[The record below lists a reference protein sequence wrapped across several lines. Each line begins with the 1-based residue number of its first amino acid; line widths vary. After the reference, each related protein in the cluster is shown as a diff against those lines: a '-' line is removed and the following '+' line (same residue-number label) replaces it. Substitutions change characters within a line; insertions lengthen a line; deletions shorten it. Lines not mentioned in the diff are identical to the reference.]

1 LGSSIHIPAA
11 YWCPPLLQSLMSE
24 ETNIII
30 LDKLIASRLKKEKE
44 LKYYQEELMELQE
57 KMKMLQMDID
67 VTNIIIRMINDENVV
82 DLKTY
87 LIGKGE

>member
-1 LGSSIHIPAA
+1 
-11 YWCPPLLQSLMSE
+11 MSE

-67 VTNIIIRMINDENVV
+67 VTNIIIRMINDENVI

-87 LIGKGE
+87 LIEKG

>member
-1 LGSSIHIPAA
+1 
-11 YWCPPLLQSLMSE
+11 MSE

-30 LDKLIASRLKKEKE
+30 LDKLIESRLKKEKE

-57 KMKMLQMDID
+57 KMKMLQMDIN

-87 LIGKGE
+87 LIGKSDE

>member
-1 LGSSIHIPAA
+1 
-11 YWCPPLLQSLMSE
+11 MSE

-30 LDKLIASRLKKEKE
+30 LDKLIESRLKKEKE

-87 LIGKGE
+87 LIGKANE

>member
-1 LGSSIHIPAA
+1 
-11 YWCPPLLQSLMSE
+11 MSE

>member
-1 LGSSIHIPAA
+1 MA
-11 YWCPPLLQSLMSE
+11 E
-24 ETNIII
+24 ETNIIV
-30 LDKLIASRLKKEKE
+30 LDKLITSRMKKEKE
-44 LKYYQEELMELQE
+44 LKYYQEELMELQD
-57 KMKMLQMDID
+57 KMKTLQMDID

>member
-1 LGSSIHIPAA
+1 
-11 YWCPPLLQSLMSE
+11 MSE

-30 LDKLIASRLKKEKE
+30 LDKLIESRLKKEKE

-87 LIGKGE
+87 LIGKSDE

>member
-1 LGSSIHIPAA
+1 MA
-11 YWCPPLLQSLMSE
+11 E
-24 ETNIII
+24 NTNIII
-30 LDKLIASRLKKEKE
+30 LDKLITSRMKKEKE
-44 LKYYQEELMELQE
+44 LKYYQEELMELQD
-57 KMKMLQMDID
+57 KMKNLQMDID

>member
-1 LGSSIHIPAA
+1 
-11 YWCPPLLQSLMSE
+11 MSE
-24 ETNIII
+24 ETNIIV
-30 LDKLIASRLKKEKE
+30 LDKLIESRLKKEKE

-87 LIGKGE
+87 LIGKVNE

>member
-1 LGSSIHIPAA
+1 
-11 YWCPPLLQSLMSE
+11 MSE

-87 LIGKGE
+87 LI

>member
-1 LGSSIHIPAA
+1 
-11 YWCPPLLQSLMSE
+11 MSE
-24 ETNIII
+24 ETNIIV
-30 LDKLIASRLKKEKE
+30 LDKLIESRLKKEKE

-57 KMKMLQMDID
+57 KMQNLQMDID

-87 LIGKGE
+87 LIGKVNE

>member
-1 LGSSIHIPAA
+1 
-11 YWCPPLLQSLMSE
+11 MSE

-30 LDKLIASRLKKEKE
+30 LDKLIESRLKKEKE

-67 VTNIIIRMINDENVV
+67 VTSIIIRMINDENVV

-87 LIGKGE
+87 LIGKSDE

>member
-1 LGSSIHIPAA
+1 
-11 YWCPPLLQSLMSE
+11 MSE

-30 LDKLIASRLKKEKE
+30 LDKLIASSLKKEKE

-57 KMKMLQMDID
+57 KMKMLQMDIN

-87 LIGKGE
+87 LIGKVNE

>member
-1 LGSSIHIPAA
+1 
-11 YWCPPLLQSLMSE
+11 
-24 ETNIII
+24 
-30 LDKLIASRLKKEKE
+30 
-44 LKYYQEELMELQE
+44 MELQE

-87 LIGKGE
+87 LIGKVNE

>member
-1 LGSSIHIPAA
+1 
-11 YWCPPLLQSLMSE
+11 MSE
-24 ETNIII
+24 ETNIIV

-67 VTNIIIRMINDENVV
+67 VTNIIIQMINDENII

-87 LIGKGE
+87 LIEKE

>member
-1 LGSSIHIPAA
+1 
-11 YWCPPLLQSLMSE
+11 MSE

-57 KMKMLQMDID
+57 KMKMLQMDIN

-87 LIGKGE
+87 LIGKVNE

>member
-1 LGSSIHIPAA
+1 
-11 YWCPPLLQSLMSE
+11 MSE
-24 ETNIII
+24 ETNIIV

-87 LIGKGE
+87 LIEKE

>member
-1 LGSSIHIPAA
+1 
-11 YWCPPLLQSLMSE
+11 MSE

-30 LDKLIASRLKKEKE
+30 LDKLIESRLKKEKE

-67 VTNIIIRMINDENVV
+67 VTNIIIRMINDENVI

>member
-1 LGSSIHIPAA
+1 
-11 YWCPPLLQSLMSE
+11 MSE
-24 ETNIII
+24 ETNIIV
-30 LDKLIASRLKKEKE
+30 LDKLIESRLKKEKE

-87 LIGKGE
+87 LIGKANE

>member
-1 LGSSIHIPAA
+1 
-11 YWCPPLLQSLMSE
+11 MSE

-44 LKYYQEELMELQE
+44 LKYYQEELIELQE

>member
-1 LGSSIHIPAA
+1 
-11 YWCPPLLQSLMSE
+11 MSE

-87 LIGKGE
+87 LIEKG

>member
-1 LGSSIHIPAA
+1 
-11 YWCPPLLQSLMSE
+11 MSE
-24 ETNIII
+24 ETNIIV
-30 LDKLIASRLKKEKE
+30 LDKLIESRLKKEKE

-57 KMKMLQMDID
+57 KMQNLQMDID

-87 LIGKGE
+87 LIGKSDE

>member
-1 LGSSIHIPAA
+1 
-11 YWCPPLLQSLMSE
+11 MFE
-24 ETNIII
+24 ETNIIV
-30 LDKLIASRLKKEKE
+30 LDKLIESRLKKEKE

-87 LIGKGE
+87 LIGKANE

>member
-1 LGSSIHIPAA
+1 
-11 YWCPPLLQSLMSE
+11 MSE

-30 LDKLIASRLKKEKE
+30 LDKLIESRLKKEKE

-57 KMKMLQMDID
+57 KMKMLQMDIN

>member
-1 LGSSIHIPAA
+1 
-11 YWCPPLLQSLMSE
+11 MFE
-24 ETNIII
+24 ETNIIV
-30 LDKLIASRLKKEKE
+30 LDKLIESRLKKEKE

-87 LIGKGE
+87 LIGKVNE

>member
-1 LGSSIHIPAA
+1 
-11 YWCPPLLQSLMSE
+11 MSE

-30 LDKLIASRLKKEKE
+30 LDKLIESRLKKEKE

-57 KMKMLQMDID
+57 KMKMLQMDIN

-87 LIGKGE
+87 LIEKG